1 MNPGRLLLAASLT
14 ALPLTRSAAQSAPE
28 IERRAAAVDPK
39 VVAWRRDLHQHPELS
54 NRETRTG
61 KLVADHLEHS
71 VWTCAIRL
79 LTRAS
84 SVCSKGG
91 RPGPVIAL
99 RADMD
104 ALPVTEEVDLP
115 FKSTARAQY
124 NGRGGGQRDA
134 PAATCTR
141 PCSWAPPRC
150 SPG

>member
-14 ALPLTRSAAQSAPE
+14 ALPLTRSAAQSLTPE

-84 SVCSKGG
+84 SVC
-91 RPGPVIAL
+91 
-99 RADMD
+99 
-104 ALPVTEEVDLP
+104 
-115 FKSTARAQY
+115 
-124 NGRGGGQRDA
+124 
-134 PAATCTR
+134 
-141 PCSWAPPRC
+141 
-150 SPG
+150 